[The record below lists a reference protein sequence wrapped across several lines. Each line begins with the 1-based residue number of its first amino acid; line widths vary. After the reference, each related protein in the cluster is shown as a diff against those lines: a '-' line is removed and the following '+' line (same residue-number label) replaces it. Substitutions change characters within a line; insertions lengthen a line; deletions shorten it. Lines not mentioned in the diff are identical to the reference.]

1 MIGMNYR
8 VPSVDADKCRT
19 CRKCMARQSC
29 RLKAL
34 VQFESHELP
43 YVDQT
48 LCRGCLACVERCPFK
63 AIVVE

>member
-1 MIGMNYR
+1 MIGVNYR

-34 VQFESHELP
+34 VQFEAHELP
-43 YVDQT
+43 YVDQM
-48 LCRGCLACVERCPFK
+48 LCRGCLVCVERCPFQ